1 MGNFQKNDCLIEFMK
16 PMPMG
21 VVGILIMDFDLTKE
35 QKDIKKAA
43 REFAEGEFPEIAEE
57 CDREEKYPFY
67 LVKRAA
73 DLGFI
78 GINFP
83 EEFGGSGY
91 GYIEKCLVSEEFF
104 RVDPGLGSVC
114 ISATFGADM
123 IQLFGTEAQKK
134 SYLVPITK
142 GEAVMGSAITEP
154 DAGSD
159 VSSVRTTAVRDG
171 DGYVINGN
179 KMFITNGTVGA
190 YFIVLCLTNPE
201 NSSRHSRHS
210 VILVESDREGFEA
223 TKLRNKLGIR
233 ASDTGELTFK
243 DVFVPEKNLI
253 GEEDRGFYQFMDFF
267 NRTRIHVGAE
277 GLGIAQGAMEKAIK
291 HVKERVQFGKYLSS
305 FQSIQFKIAE
315 MATRIQAARNLVYEA
330 AIKAD
335 EGDLDH
341 ELTAMAKWF
350 AGETC
355 VRTAEETVQI
365 HGGYGYIGEYGV
377 ERLYRDAKIIEIYEG
392 TKEIEKLI
400 VARSILS

>member
-1 MGNFQKNDCLIEFMK
+1 
-16 PMPMG
+16 
-21 VVGILIMDFDLTKE
+21 MDFDLTKE

-43 REFAEGEFPEIAEE
+43 REFAEGEFPEIAED

-83 EEFGGSGY
+83 EEYGGGGY
-91 GYIEKCLVSEEFF
+91 GYVEKCLVSEEFF
-104 RVDPGLGSVC
+104 RVDPGLGSVL
-114 ISATFGADM
+114 ISAAFGADM
-123 IQLFGTEAQKK
+123 IIIFGTEAQKK
-134 SYLVPITK
+134 GYLVPITK
-142 GEAVMGSAITEP
+142 GESVMGSAITEP

-201 NSSRHSRHS
+201 NRSRHNRHS
-210 VILVESDREGFEA
+210 VILVESGREGFEA
-223 TKLRNKLGIR
+223 NKLRNKLGIR
-233 ASDTGELTFK
+233 ASDTGELAFK
-243 DVFVPEKNLI
+243 DVRVPRKNLI

-277 GLGIAQGAMEKAIK
+277 GLGIAQGAMEKAIR
-291 HVKERVQFGKYLSS
+291 HVKERIQFGKYLSS
-305 FQSIQFKIAE
+305 FQSVQFKIAE

-330 AIKAD
+330 AVKAD
-335 EGDLDH
+335 KGNPDH
-341 ELTAMAKWF
+341 DLTAMAKWF

-355 VRTAEETVQI
+355 VRAAEEAVQM

-377 ERLYRDAKIIEIYEG
+377 ERLYRDAKIIDIYEG

-400 VARSILS
+400 IARSLLR

>member
-1 MGNFQKNDCLIEFMK
+1 
-16 PMPMG
+16 
-21 VVGILIMDFDLTKE
+21 MDFNLTKE
-35 QKDIKKAA
+35 QLDIKKAA
-43 REFAEGEFPEIAEE
+43 KEFAEGEFPEIAEE
-57 CDREEKYPFY
+57 CDREEKYPSD

-78 GINFP
+78 GINLP
-83 EEFGGSGY
+83 EEYGGSGY
-91 GYIEKCLVSEEFF
+91 GYMEKCLVSEEFF
-104 RVDPGLGSVC
+104 RVDPGLGSVL

-123 IQLFGTEAQKK
+123 IELFGTEEQKK
-134 SYLVPITK
+134 SYLVPVTK

-159 VSSVRTTAVRDG
+159 VSSVRTTATKDG

-190 YFIVLCLTNPE
+190 YFIVLCLTNPDMP
-201 NSSRHSRHS
+201 SRHNRHS
-210 VILVESDREGFEA
+210 VILVECDRKGFEA
-223 TKLRNKLGIR
+223 SKLHHKLGIR
-233 ASDTGELTFK
+233 ASDTAELVFK
-243 DVFVPEKNLI
+243 DVRVPKKNLV
-253 GEEDRGFYQFMDFF
+253 GEENKGFYQFMEFF

-277 GLGIAQGAMEKAIK
+277 GVGIAQGAMEKAIK

-335 EGDLDH
+335 KGDLEH
-341 ELTAMAKWF
+341 QLTAMAKWF

-355 VRTAEETVQI
+355 VRAAEEAVQI

-377 ERLYRDAKIIEIYEG
+377 ERFYRDAKIIEIYEG

-400 VARSILS
+400 IARGLL

>member
-1 MGNFQKNDCLIEFMK
+1 
-16 PMPMG
+16 
-21 VVGILIMDFDLTKE
+21 MDFNLTKE
-35 QKDIKKAA
+35 QLDIKKAA
-43 REFAEGEFPEIAEE
+43 KEFAEGEFPEIAEE
-57 CDREEKYPFY
+57 CDREEKYPSD

-73 DLGFI
+73 NLGFI
-78 GINFP
+78 GINLP
-83 EEFGGSGY
+83 EEYGGSGY
-91 GYIEKCLVSEEFF
+91 GYMEKCLVSEEFF
-104 RVDPGLGSVC
+104 RVDPGLGSVL

-123 IQLFGTEAQKK
+123 IELFGTEEQKK
-134 SYLVPITK
+134 SYLVPVTK

-159 VSSVRTTAVRDG
+159 VSSVRTTATKDV

-190 YFIVLCLTNPE
+190 YFIVLCLTNPD
-201 NSSRHSRHS
+201 NPSRHNRHS
-210 VILVESDREGFEA
+210 VILVERDRKGFEA
-223 TKLRNKLGIR
+223 TKLHHKLGIR
-233 ASDTGELTFK
+233 ASDTAELVFK
-243 DVFVPEKNLI
+243 DVSVPKKNLV
-253 GEEDRGFYQFMDFF
+253 GEEDKGFYQFMEFF

-277 GLGIAQGAMEKAIK
+277 GVGIAQGAMEKAIK

-335 EGDLDH
+335 KGDL
-341 ELTAMAKWF
+341 EYQLTAMAKWF

-355 VRTAEETVQI
+355 VRAAEEAVQI

-377 ERLYRDAKIIEIYEG
+377 ERFYRDAKIIEIYEG

-400 VARSILS
+400 IARGLL

>member
-1 MGNFQKNDCLIEFMK
+1 M
-16 PMPMG
+16 
-21 VVGILIMDFDLTKE
+21 MDFDLTKE
-35 QKDIKKAA
+35 QQDIKKAA
-43 REFAEGEFPEIAEE
+43 KEFAEGEFTEIAEE
-57 CDREEKYPFY
+57 CDREEKYPPD
-67 LVKRAA
+67 LVKSAA

-78 GINFP
+78 GINLP
-83 EEFGGSGY
+83 EEYGGGGY
-91 GYIEKCLVSEEFF
+91 GYMEKCLVSEEFF
-104 RVDPGLGSVC
+104 RVDPGLGSVL

-123 IQLFGTEAQKK
+123 IELFGTEEQKK

-159 VSSVRTTAVRDG
+159 VSSVRTTATRDG

-190 YFIVLCLTNPE
+190 YFVVLCLTNPE
-201 NSSRHSRHS
+201 NRSRHNRHS
-210 VILVESDREGFEA
+210 VILVESDRKGFEA
-223 TKLRNKLGIR
+223 NKLRNKLGIR

-243 DVFVPEKNLI
+243 DVRVPKKNLI
-253 GEEDRGFYQFMDFF
+253 GDEDRGFYQFMDFF

-277 GLGIAQGAMEKAIK
+277 GVGIAQGAMEKAIS
-291 HVKERVQFGKYLSS
+291 HLKERMQFGKYLSS
-305 FQSIQFKIAE
+305 FQSIQFRIAE

-330 AIKAD
+330 ALKAD
-335 EGDLDH
+335 KGDLDH

-355 VRTAEETVQI
+355 VRTAEEAVQI

-377 ERLYRDAKIIEIYEG
+377 ERLYRDSKIIEIYEG

-400 VARSILS
+400 IARSMLR

>member
-1 MGNFQKNDCLIEFMK
+1 
-16 PMPMG
+16 
-21 VVGILIMDFDLTKE
+21 MDFDLTKE

-57 CDREEKYPFY
+57 CDREEKYPFD

-83 EEFGGSGY
+83 EEYGGGGY
-91 GYIEKCLVSEEFF
+91 GYVEKCLVSEEFF
-104 RVDPGLGSVC
+104 RVDPGLGSVL
-114 ISATFGADM
+114 ISAAFGADM
-123 IQLFGTEAQKK
+123 IIIFGTEAQKK
-134 SYLVPITK
+134 GYLVPITK
-142 GEAVMGSAITEP
+142 GESVMGSAITEP

-201 NSSRHSRHS
+201 NRSRHNRHS
-210 VILVESDREGFEA
+210 VILVESGREGFEA
-223 TKLRNKLGIR
+223 NKLRNKLGIR
-233 ASDTGELTFK
+233 ASDTGELAFK
-243 DVFVPEKNLI
+243 DVRVPRKNLI

-277 GLGIAQGAMEKAIK
+277 GLGIAQGAMEKAIR
-291 HVKERVQFGKYLSS
+291 HVKERIQFGKYLSS
-305 FQSIQFKIAE
+305 FQSVQFKIAE

-330 AIKAD
+330 AVKAD
-335 EGDLDH
+335 KGNPDH
-341 ELTAMAKWF
+341 DLTAMAKWF
-350 AGETC
+350 VGETC
-355 VRTAEETVQI
+355 VRAAEEAVQM

-400 VARSILS
+400 IARSLLR

>member
-1 MGNFQKNDCLIEFMK
+1 M
-16 PMPMG
+16 
-21 VVGILIMDFDLTKE
+21 MDFDLTKE
-35 QKDIKKAA
+35 QQDIKKAA
-43 REFAEGEFPEIAEE
+43 KEFAEGEFTEIAEE
-57 CDREEKYPFY
+57 CDREEKYPPD
-67 LVKRAA
+67 LVKSAA

-78 GINFP
+78 GINLP
-83 EEFGGSGY
+83 EEYGGGGY
-91 GYIEKCLVSEEFF
+91 GYMEKCLVSEEFF
-104 RVDPGLGSVC
+104 RVDPGLGSVL

-123 IQLFGTEAQKK
+123 IELFGTEEQKK

-159 VSSVRTTAVRDG
+159 VSSVRTTATRDG

-190 YFIVLCLTNPE
+190 YFVVLCLTNPE
-201 NSSRHSRHS
+201 NRSRHNRHS
-210 VILVESDREGFEA
+210 VILVESDRKGFEA
-223 TKLRNKLGIR
+223 NKLRNKLGIR

-243 DVFVPEKNLI
+243 DVRVPKKNLI
-253 GEEDRGFYQFMDFF
+253 GDEDRGFYQFMDFF

-277 GLGIAQGAMEKAIK
+277 GVGIAQGAMEKAIS
-291 HVKERVQFGKYLSS
+291 HVKERMQFGKYLSS
-305 FQSIQFKIAE
+305 FQSIQFRIAE

-330 AIKAD
+330 ALKAD
-335 EGDLDH
+335 KGDLDH

-355 VRTAEETVQI
+355 VRTAEEAVQI

-377 ERLYRDAKIIEIYEG
+377 ERLYRDSKIIEIYEG

-400 VARSILS
+400 IARSMLR

>member
-1 MGNFQKNDCLIEFMK
+1 
-16 PMPMG
+16 
-21 VVGILIMDFDLTKE
+21 MDFDLTKE
-35 QKDIKKAA
+35 QLDIKKAA
-43 REFAEGEFPEIAEE
+43 KEFAEGEFPEIAEE
-57 CDREEKYPFY
+57 CDREEKYPSD

-78 GINFP
+78 GINLP
-83 EEFGGSGY
+83 EEYGGSGY
-91 GYIEKCLVSEEFF
+91 GYMEKCLVSEEFF
-104 RVDPGLGSVC
+104 RVDPGLGSVL

-123 IQLFGTEAQKK
+123 IELFGTEEQKK
-134 SYLVPITK
+134 SYLVPVTK

-159 VSSVRTTAVRDG
+159 VSSVRTTATKDG

-190 YFIVLCLTNPE
+190 YFIVLCLTNPDMP
-201 NSSRHSRHS
+201 SRHNRHS
-210 VILVESDREGFEA
+210 VILVECDRKGFEA
-223 TKLRNKLGIR
+223 SKLHHKLGIR
-233 ASDTGELTFK
+233 ASDTAELVFK
-243 DVFVPEKNLI
+243 DVRVPKKNLV
-253 GEEDRGFYQFMDFF
+253 GEENKGFYQFMEFF

-277 GLGIAQGAMEKAIK
+277 GVGIAQGAMEKAIK

-335 EGDLDH
+335 KGDLEH
-341 ELTAMAKWF
+341 QLTAMAKWF

-355 VRTAEETVQI
+355 VRAAEEAVQM

-377 ERLYRDAKIIEIYEG
+377 ERFYRDAKIIEIYEG

-400 VARSILS
+400 IARGLL

>member
-1 MGNFQKNDCLIEFMK
+1 
-16 PMPMG
+16 
-21 VVGILIMDFDLTKE
+21 MDFNLTKE
-35 QKDIKKAA
+35 QLDIKKAA
-43 REFAEGEFPEIAEE
+43 KEFAEGEFPEIAEE
-57 CDREEKYPFY
+57 CDREEKYPFD

-78 GINFP
+78 GINLP
-83 EEFGGSGY
+83 EEYGGAGY
-91 GYIEKCLVSEEFF
+91 GYLEKCLISEEFF
-104 RVDPGLGSVC
+104 RVDPGLGSVL

-123 IQLFGTEAQKK
+123 IELFGTEEQKK
-134 SYLVPITK
+134 SYLVPVTK

-159 VSSVRTTAVRDG
+159 VSAVRTTATKDG

-190 YFIVLCLTNPE
+190 YFIVLCLTNPDMP
-201 NSSRHSRHS
+201 SRHNRHS
-210 VILVESDREGFEA
+210 VILVECDRKGFEA
-223 TKLRNKLGIR
+223 SKLHHKLGIR
-233 ASDTGELTFK
+233 ASDTAELIFK
-243 DVFVPEKNLI
+243 DVRVPKKNLV
-253 GEEDRGFYQFMDFF
+253 GEENKGFYQFMEFF

-277 GLGIAQGAMEKAIK
+277 GVGIAQGAMDKAIK

-335 EGDLDH
+335 KGDLEH
-341 ELTAMAKWF
+341 QLTAMAKWF

-355 VRTAEETVQI
+355 VRAAEEAVQI

-377 ERLYRDAKIIEIYEG
+377 ERFYRDAKIIEIYEG

-400 VARSILS
+400 IARGLL